1 MYKKP
6 FNFII
11 QMSNI
16 FRFERRFELKDKNN
30 DRYVTL
36 QELRDFGMAVYKRQ
50 KLTLDEFRIQEWELR
65 NLYPK
70 DLLGNDN
77 KLDLEE
83 FKAMERT
90 PRTTPIPYITTVKP
104 DKFSNKPRD
113 YWNLNQ
119 DGGMAYEEL
128 YRFKFP
134 ELIAARRASMGPFKN
149 YVSKEVGG

>member
-1 MYKKP
+1 MSRVVYKKP

-30 DRYVTL
+30 DGYVTL
-36 QELRDFGMAVYKRQ
+36 QELGEFGVAVYKDQ
-50 KLTLDEFRIQEWELR
+50 KLTPGEFQIQEWGLR

-70 DLLGNDN
+70 DLLGDDN

-83 FKAMERT
+83 FKAMERI
-90 PRTTPIPYITTVKP
+90 PRTSPIPYTTTVKP

-119 DGGMAYEEL
+119 DDGFSYEEL
-128 YRFKFP
+128 FRFKFP
-134 ELIAARRASMGPFKN
+134 KLIAARRASMPQD
-149 YVSKEVGG
+149 

>member
-1 MYKKP
+1 
-6 FNFII
+6 
-11 QMSNI
+11 MSNI

-30 DRYVTL
+30 DGYVTL

-90 PRTTPIPYITTVKP
+90 PRGSILYTTTVKP
-104 DKFSNKPRD
+104 DKFSNKPED
-113 YWNLNQ
+113 YRNLNQ
-119 DGGMAYEEL
+119 DSSMAYEEL

-134 ELIAARRASMGPFKN
+134 QLIAARRASMGPFKN

>member
-1 MYKKP
+1 M
-6 FNFII
+6 
-11 QMSNI
+11 
-16 FRFERRFELKDKNN
+16 KDKNK
-30 DRYVTL
+30 DGYVTL
-36 QELRDFGMAVYKRQ
+36 QELRNFGVAVYKRRR
-50 KLTLDEFRIQEWELR
+50 LTPGEFRIQEWELR

-90 PRTTPIPYITTVKP
+90 PTTTPILYTTTVKP

-113 YWNLNQ
+113 YWNINQ
-119 DGGMAYEEL
+119 DGGFSYEEL

-134 ELIAARRASMGPFKN
+134 ELIAARRASMEPFKH

>member
-1 MYKKP
+1 M
-6 FNFII
+6 
-11 QMSNI
+11 
-16 FRFERRFELKDKNN
+16 KDKNK
-30 DRYVTL
+30 DGYVTL
-36 QELRDFGMAVYKRQ
+36 QELRNFGVAVYKRRR
-50 KLTLDEFRIQEWELR
+50 LTPGEFRIQEWELR

-90 PRTTPIPYITTVKP
+90 PTTTPIWYTTTVKP

-113 YWNLNQ
+113 YWNINQ
-119 DGGMAYEEL
+119 DGGFSYEEL

-134 ELIAARRASMGPFKN
+134 ELIAARRASMEPFKH

>member
-1 MYKKP
+1 
-6 FNFII
+6 
-11 QMSNI
+11 MSNI

-30 DRYVTL
+30 DGYVTL
-36 QELRDFGMAVYKRQ
+36 QELRDFGIAVYKRQ
-50 KLTLDEFRIQEWELR
+50 RLTPGEFRIQEWELR

-90 PRTTPIPYITTVKP
+90 PTTTPIPFFTTVKP
-104 DKFSNKPRD
+104 DKFSNKPQD

-119 DGGMAYEEL
+119 DSSMAYEEL

-149 YVSKEVGG
+149 YVRKEVGG